1 MKNSSSRRIYMTTP
15 FSERVLSVSN
25 ERQQQQKMISKIRE
39 LVVEFNKGTKELNE
53 LINASRILVTVTDI
67 NTKKVTSFIES
78 VINKALMEMY
88 PSGEYYIQVQQK
100 IKRNNNSIEV
110 FLYDNDNQKG
120 EALDLNEQ
128 AGDGI
133 SRIIAFLFS
142 LSLIELCGYRKF
154 VSLDEVLTGF
164 HSDSLQIVKNIIEI
178 FKDGGFQFI
187 ACEYDINDMG
197 VLYEGRKVGNQVKM
211 EELGFASEVNYVRTM
226 I

>member
-1 MKNSSSRRIYMTTP
+1 MTTS

>member
-1 MKNSSSRRIYMTTP
+1 MTTP

>member
-1 MKNSSSRRIYMTTP
+1 MTTP

-88 PSGEYYIQVQQK
+88 PSGEYYIQVQQQ

>member
-1 MKNSSSRRIYMTTP
+1 MTTP

-88 PSGEYYIQVQQK
+88 PSGEYYIQVKQK

>member
-1 MKNSSSRRIYMTTP
+1 MEQHKQVSTSCTERINLIKLAKEQQETTLNKV
-15 FSERVLSVSN
+15 RD
-25 ERQQQQKMISKIRE
+25 
-39 LVVEFNKGTKELNE
+39 LVEDFNNGTKELNE

-67 NTKKVTSFIES
+67 NTHRVTTFIES
-78 VINKALMEMY
+78 VINKALLEMY
-88 PSGEYYIQVQQK
+88 PSGEYFIKVEKKVQ
-100 IKRNNNSIEV
+100 RNTNTIEV
-110 FLYDNDNQKG
+110 LLYDSDNNQ
-120 EALDLNEQ
+120 EIPLDLNEQ

-142 LSLIELCGYRKF
+142 LSLIELCGTRKF

-178 FKDGGFQFI
+178 FKEGGFQFI

-197 VLYEGRKVGNQVKM
+197 VIYEGRKVGNQIKM
-211 EELGFASEVNYVRTM
+211 EELGMASEVAYTRNL

>member
-1 MKNSSSRRIYMTTP
+1 MTTP

-178 FKDGGFQFI
+178 FNDGGFQFI

>member
-1 MKNSSSRRIYMTTP
+1 MTTP

-100 IKRNNNSIEV
+100 IKRNKNSIEV